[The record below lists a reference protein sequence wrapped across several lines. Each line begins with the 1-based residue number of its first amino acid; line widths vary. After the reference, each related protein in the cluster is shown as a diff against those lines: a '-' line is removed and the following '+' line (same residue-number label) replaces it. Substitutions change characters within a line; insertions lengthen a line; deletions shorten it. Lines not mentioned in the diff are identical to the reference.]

1 MRKTTFVR
9 TLCCGVKLFCVAAI
23 GWVCLLAFAQDAAAL
38 PSDPKELMLLA
49 AKTNGLTGPDVQ
61 PWHLKATYK
70 VLDETG
76 KITDRGTYE
85 EFWAS
90 PAKYRRTFTGTTFTQ
105 TEYGTGSG
113 ILHAGERLSLPY
125 LVADLHREFVNP
137 FSNQFM
143 LVLRMGFLAF
153 DSEKREID
161 GEKATCLSSADLP
174 DPALSYCFSLDKPVI
189 AATISKAESLQVLHR
204 HPIVIQNRF
213 VPGDLQIIREGKTIL
228 SAHIESLEMLGTINE
243 IDFAPTADA
252 VELPRRISISPGVAG
267 AMIQSSSPPI
277 YPPEAKAA
285 GITGTVV
292 LQAVIGVKGLVT
304 ELQVVSG
311 PAALQQAAMDAVR
324 NWQYRPYL
332 LNGEPVEVS
341 TRINVVFTLSR

>member
-1 MRKTTFVR
+1 
-9 TLCCGVKLFCVAAI
+9 
-23 GWVCLLAFAQDAAAL
+23 
-38 PSDPKELMLLA
+38 
-49 AKTNGLTGPDVQ
+49 
-61 PWHLKATYK
+61 
-70 VLDETG
+70 
-76 KITDRGTYE
+76 
-85 EFWAS
+85 
-90 PAKYRRTFTGTTFTQ
+90 
-105 TEYGTGSG
+105 
-113 ILHAGERLSLPY
+113 
-125 LVADLHREFVNP
+125 
-137 FSNQFM
+137 
-143 LVLRMGFLAF
+143 MGFLAF

-332 LNGEPVEVS
+332 LNGEPCRSQHPYQRGFHTLQVKGATSS
-341 TRINVVFTLSR
+341 TSNKNRGERQIVAHPYVFRRRRFRLDGQSYFFSSTSTYSALITPSSFLASAAGASAPGVVA